1 MQTLRNT
8 YLIAATE
15 LSRILITR
23 RGLISLCA
31 FALVWLL
38 ILTTIIRS
46 APMLVQNGA
55 SIGSMLG
62 SETILSIAR
71 WKVAEF
77 GVHWFIA
84 LYVFPIFCVIYAADQ
99 TASDRT
105 RGTLKLLTLHT
116 SRSSLFLGRFFGMMA
131 VQSLVIA
138 LTLIST
144 LVVVAIREPT
154 LIPDSISNAFF
165 VWINLIIVLAPYT
178 ALMAVISL
186 LAKSGMQALTYASI
200 LWIVLLFAIS
210 WVSSRYPEAELLK
223 TIFPGSQV
231 STLITHHD
239 WSSLGTMLVPAVQT
253 LVFLVFGLFIMHR
266 VDL

>member
-1 MQTLRNT
+1 MQTIRNT
-8 YLIAATE
+8 ALIATTE

-23 RGLISLCA
+23 RGLISLFA
-31 FALVWLL
+31 FVLVWLL
-38 ILTTIIRS
+38 ILTTIIKS
-46 APMLVQNGA
+46 APALVQNGA
-55 SIGSMLG
+55 SIGSLLG

-71 WKVAEF
+71 WNVAEF

-84 LYVFPIFCVIYAADQ
+84 LYVFPIFCVTYAADQ

-116 SRSSLFLGRFFGMMA
+116 SRSSLFLGRFFGMMI
-131 VQSLVIA
+131 VQSIVIA

-144 LVVVAIREPT
+144 LIVVAIRDPA
-154 LIPDSISNAFF
+154 LIQSSFTNAMFI
-165 VWINLIIVLAPYT
+165 WINLIIVLAPYT

-210 WVSSRYPEAELLK
+210 WASSRFPEAQLLK
-223 TIFPGSQV
+223 TIFPGSQIGALV
-231 STLITHHD
+231 KHYD
-239 WSSLGTMLVPAVQT
+239 WSSLGTILVPVIQT
-253 LVFLVFGLFIMHR
+253 LVFLILGLFIMQR